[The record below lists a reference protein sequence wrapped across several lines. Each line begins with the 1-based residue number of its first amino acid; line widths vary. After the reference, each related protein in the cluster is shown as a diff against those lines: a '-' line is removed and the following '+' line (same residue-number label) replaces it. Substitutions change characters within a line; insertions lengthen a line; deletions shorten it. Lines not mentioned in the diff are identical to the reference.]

1 MEPVR
6 NERRVA
12 AGQPNEVLTGGG
24 ESGHDQCR
32 EAESEMVLDAVCDD
46 NEVESVQLC
55 SWSSNKVSESS
66 SMVLINVKCTVGQ
79 FKATAA
85 AVGSGLSRRW
95 AAWVTRRGR
104 QWHTE
109 RTRKWQRWKR
119 CGMSGEARRGT
130 NTRD

>member
-55 SWSSNKVSESS
+55 SWSSNKVNESS
-66 SMVLINVKCTVGQ
+66 SAVLHRERKSIGSAGRGHEHGGVVKDQC
-79 FKATAA
+79 
-85 AVGSGLSRRW
+85 
-95 AAWVTRRGR
+95 
-104 QWHTE
+104 
-109 RTRKWQRWKR
+109 
-119 CGMSGEARRGT
+119 
-130 NTRD
+130 

>member
-46 NEVESVQLC
+46 NGVESVQLC
-55 SWSSNKVSESS
+55 SWWSNKANESS
-66 SMVLINVKCTVGQ
+66 SVVLMDVKGASINGRH
-79 FKATAA
+79 KASAA
-85 AVGSGLSRRW
+85 AVGSRFSRLG
-95 AAWVTRRGR
+95 ALGTGACTTRRR
-104 QWHTE
+104 
-109 RTRKWQRWKR
+109 RCCTR
-119 CGMSGEARRGT
+119 
-130 NTRD
+130 